1 MSSVKAIAAAFCAA
15 VFLASPA
22 SAVLVKNTSSEAF
35 KIGVDRGNDEE
46 VKTSPEGICDVRL
59 RRWMRCQWTMGLL
72 LDGQRR

>member
-22 SAVLVKNTSSEAF
+22 SAVSVKNTSSEAF

-46 VKTSPEGICDVRL
+46 VKPSPEGNL
-59 RRWMRCQWTMGLL
+59 
-72 LDGQRR
+72 